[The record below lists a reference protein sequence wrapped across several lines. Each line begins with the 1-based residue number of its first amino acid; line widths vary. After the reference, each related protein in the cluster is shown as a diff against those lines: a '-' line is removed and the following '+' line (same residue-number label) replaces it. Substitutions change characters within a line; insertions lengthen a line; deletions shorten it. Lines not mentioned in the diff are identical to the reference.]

1 MNLIDRYVSEV
12 GKNLPLLN
20 GREDIEKELKSTLED
35 MLEDRAQSSG
45 HARDEAMEIE
55 VLKEYGSPQKVAQT
69 YNPHPYLIGPKLF
82 PFFLF
87 VLKIVLTVVVSVML
101 VLAGVQAVTDTP
113 FMGSDFVKII
123 GQGLGSALSAAI
135 AAFGNVALVFVIIE
149 RVLPDKEIGGFDDEK
164 DWDPASLAK
173 EPDPDSVSR
182 FELITEIVF
191 TFVALAILNVYPQWL
206 GMFFS
211 AGDEQVFIPMFTEKF
226 FQFVPWIN
234 VVIVT
239 EILLDIY
246 LLRNAIWN
254 RLTRLVKVVIE
265 AASLT
270 LTVLILRA
278 PGIIAFNAESFANG
292 PFPPAQAEVFVT
304 IATYTFPIVMAI
316 VIIIQSIELVKAVY
330 RLFKMRSETK

>member
-12 GKNLPLLN
+12 GKHLPLLN

-35 MLEDRAQSSG
+35 MLEDRAQNSG
-45 HARDEAMEIE
+45 QARDEAMEIE

-101 VLAGVQAVTDTP
+101 VLAGIQAVTDTP
-113 FMGSDFVKII
+113 FMGADFAKII

-135 AAFGNVALVFVIIE
+135 AAFGNVVLVFVILE
-149 RVLPDKEIGGFDDEK
+149 RVLPDKEIGSFDDEK
-164 DWDPASLAK
+164 EWDPASLAK

-182 FELITEIVF
+182 SELIAEIVF
-191 TFVALAILNVYPQWL
+191 TFVALAILNIYPQWL
-206 GMFFS
+206 GMFFFTEN
-211 AGDEQVFIPMFTEKF
+211 EQVFFPIFTEKF
-226 FQFVPWIN
+226 FQFVPYIN
-234 VVIVT
+234 IVLVG

-254 RLTRLVKVVIE
+254 QLTRLSKVVIE

-278 PGIIAFNAESFANG
+278 PDIIAFSAESLVNG
-292 PFPPAQAEVFVT
+292 PFEPKQAEIFAT
-304 IATYTFPIVMAI
+304 IATYTFPIMMAI

-330 RLFKMRSETK
+330 RLFKMRRETA

>member
-1 MNLIDRYVSEV
+1 MNLIDRYVAEV

-35 MLEDRAQSSG
+35 MLEDRAKSSG
-45 HARDEAMEIE
+45 LKRDEALEIE
-55 VLKEYGSPQKVAQT
+55 VLKEYGSPQKVAAT
-69 YNPHPYLIGPKLF
+69 YNPHPYLIGPKMF
-82 PFFLF
+82 PLYLF

-113 FMGSDFVKII
+113 FMGADFVKII

-135 AAFGNVALVFVIIE
+135 AAFGNVTLVFVILE
-149 RVLPDKEIGGFDDEK
+149 RVLPEKEIGGFNDEK

-182 FELITEIVF
+182 TELIFEIVF

-206 GMFFS
+206 GMFFFTEN
-211 AGDEQVFIPMFTEKF
+211 EQVFIPMFTEMF

-234 VVIVT
+234 VVLVS

-246 LLRNAIWN
+246 LLRNAIWS
-254 RLTRLVKVVIE
+254 RLTRLGKVVIE

-270 LTVLILRA
+270 LTVLIVRT
-278 PGIIAFNAESFANG
+278 PGIIAFSAESLANG
-292 PFPPAQAEVFVT
+292 PFPPEQAEVFIT
-304 IATYTFPIVMAI
+304 IATYMFPIIMAI

>member
-1 MNLIDRYVSEV
+1 MNLIDRYVAEV

-35 MLEDRAQSSG
+35 MLEDRAQNSG
-45 HARDEAMEIE
+45 RVRDEALEIE

-87 VLKIVLTVVVSVML
+87 VLKIVITVVVSVML

-113 FMGSDFVKII
+113 FMGADFVKII

-135 AAFGNVALVFVIIE
+135 AAFGNVVLVFVIIE

-191 TFVALAILNVYPQWL
+191 TFVALAILNIYPQWL
-206 GMFFS
+206 GMIFFT
-211 AGDEQVFIPMFTEKF
+211 GDEQVFVPMFTEKF

-234 VVIVT
+234 VVIVA
-239 EILLDIY
+239 EILLDIF

-254 RLTRLVKVVIE
+254 RLTRLGKVIIE

-270 LTVLILRA
+270 LTVLILRT
-278 PGIIAFNAESFANG
+278 PGVIGFSAKSFANG
-292 PFPPAQAEVFVT
+292 PFPPEQAEIFVT

-330 RLFKMRSETK
+330 RLFKMKSETK